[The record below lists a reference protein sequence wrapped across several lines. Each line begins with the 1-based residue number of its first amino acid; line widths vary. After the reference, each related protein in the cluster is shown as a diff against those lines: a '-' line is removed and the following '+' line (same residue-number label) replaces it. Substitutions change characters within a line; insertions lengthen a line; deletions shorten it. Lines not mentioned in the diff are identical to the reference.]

1 MTIVAVRVTRRGVLV
16 SRELIAALGNVQE
29 VQIESRPDAV
39 VITRKAARSDAWRV
53 EILDK
58 MKAAGLV
65 EDLRWS
71 QPVPISP
78 ETRAGVAAAL
88 SRGKPLSEIIMEDR
102 EEYA

>member
-39 VITRKAARSDAWRV
+39 VITRKAALGDAWRV
-53 EILDK
+53 EVLDK

-65 EDLRWS
+65 EDLRWP
-71 QPVPISP
+71 QPARVSP
-78 ETRAGVAAAL
+78 ETRARVAEAL

>member
-1 MTIVAVRVTRRGVLV
+1 MTIVAVKVTQRGVLV

-39 VITRKAARSDAWRV
+39 VITRKAAHGDTWRA
-53 EILDK
+53 EALDK
-58 MKAAGLV
+58 MKAAGLI
-65 EDLRWS
+65 EDLPWA
-71 QPVPISP
+71 QPISVSP
-78 ETRAGVAAAL
+78 ETRARVAEAL